1 MYPKCFDSNK
11 KEIGVRITEN
21 EIVQSIVRELGN
33 PIASSSSLHNEDE
46 PILDYFVDAYA
57 IYEKFENQ
65 VSIIID
71 GGQGQI
77 EPSTVINCI
86 ENEPELI
93 RQGAGKLML

>member
-1 MYPKCFDSNK
+1 MEIINK
-11 KEIGVRITEN
+11 N
-21 EIVQSIVRELGN
+21 QS
-33 PIASSSSLHNEDE
+33 
-46 PILDYFVDAYA
+46 
-57 IYEKFENQ
+57 NQ